1 MLKIKLVLTFISN
14 DLEIRINE
22 DFCYYYSELM
32 KY

>member
-22 DFCYYYSELM
+22 DFYYELM

>member
-1 MLKIKLVLTFISN
+1 MVKIKLVLTFICN

-22 DFCYYYSELM
+22 DFYYELM

>member
-1 MLKIKLVLTFISN
+1 MLRIKLVLTFISN

-22 DFCYYYSELM
+22 DFYYELM

>member
-1 MLKIKLVLTFISN
+1 MVKIKFVLTFISN

-22 DFCYYYSELM
+22 DFYYELM

>member
-1 MLKIKLVLTFISN
+1 MVKIKLVLTFISN

-22 DFCYYYSELM
+22 DFYYELM

>member
-1 MLKIKLVLTFISN
+1 MVKIKLVLTFISN

-22 DFCYYYSELM
+22 DFCYELM